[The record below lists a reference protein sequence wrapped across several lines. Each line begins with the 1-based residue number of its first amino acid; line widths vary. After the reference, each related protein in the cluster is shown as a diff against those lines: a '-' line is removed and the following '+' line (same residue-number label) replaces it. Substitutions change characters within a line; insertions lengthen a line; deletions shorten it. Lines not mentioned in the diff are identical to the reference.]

1 MFTKS
6 VSGLQPIKATSIEV
20 ATRVTPINI
29 NENGIQIPQLHSS
42 GKIPI
47 KFGDTD
53 FHVGHLHGDPN
64 NEYIYLNSLAIN
76 NTDKN
81 VELSLET
88 IIPAEGDDAIPIQP
102 LSASIPGDL
111 ELSGGSIIK
120 IGTSQIQSSDLSDGG
135 SLL

>member
-47 KFGDTD
+47 KFGDVD
-53 FHVGHLHGDPN
+53 FHVGHLHNAP
-64 NEYIYLNSLAIN
+64 IT
-76 NTDKN
+76 NTF
-81 VELSLET
+81 
-88 IIPAEGDDAIPIQP
+88 I
-102 LSASIPGDL
+102 
-111 ELSGGSIIK
+111 
-120 IGTSQIQSSDLSDGG
+120 
-135 SLL
+135 